1 MSEINQE
8 GQILEDTGVNQE
20 LGYDNVPVAD
30 NGVNQSE
37 TYQVDWENESRKFQ
51 SMYDKEKSENNK
63 MKRDMEYLAQEFA
76 NNKRN
81 QNNSNVNNQSS
92 LPEDEFNPWDAYY
105 KPESPSFKFRQ
116 QKEQEVVNQAIG
128 QQSAKMEEQ
137 MLLNNTVSEL
147 KSNHR
152 MTESEVREFMEW
164 STDPGS
170 SMTLDTLVDVFKSRQ
185 NKPGVL
191 PSQEPVQNSFGAVQ
205 AAKEAPRTAGVL
217 QGQEANQPKSGKDQM
232 WDVIMSAG
240 SRTNVLK

>member
-63 MKRDMEYLAQEFA
+63 MKQDMEYLAQEFA
-76 NNKRN
+76 SNKRN